1 MCQKHGKIDMIE
13 EFRPELTGYC
23 YRMMGS
29 IFEAED
35 AVQDAMV
42 RVWQNWDQV
51 REHSSRRAWVYRI
64 VTNVCLDKLRNA
76 KRRAL
81 PMDISGPATTVT
93 EPREQLPRASWI
105 WPTPDTVS
113 DPLDIVV
120 SRETIRLSFIAIL
133 QILPPRQRAVLI
145 LHDVFRWSASET
157 ANVLGMTTAAVNSAL
172 QRARKTIAQ
181 SNLQSNEWQVG
192 VSEKDQQLLT
202 RYVEAFEKYDIN
214 ALLALFNENGSLSM
228 PPFTMWVRGN
238 SNLSEFYHLTRSHC
252 VGSRLLP
259 IRANGNSPAYA
270 QYVPNGREGL
280 LTPWAIHILEIS
292 HGKIAHIHHFIDS
305 DLFVRFGLPTDLDAN
320 KNFATNR

>member
-1 MCQKHGKIDMIE
+1 
-13 EFRPELTGYC
+13 
-23 YRMMGS
+23 MMGS

-35 AVQDAMV
+35 AIQDAMV
-42 RVWQNWDQV
+42 LVWQNWDQI
-51 REHSSRRAWVYRI
+51 RQPSSRRAWVYRV
-64 VTNVCLDKLRNA
+64 VTKVCLDKLRNA

-81 PMDISGPATTVT
+81 PIDISGPTTSVT
-93 EPREQLPRASWI
+93 EPRDHLPRASWI
-105 WPTPDTVS
+105 WPTPDTVG

-145 LHDVFRWSASET
+145 LYDVFRWSASET

-172 QRARKTIAQ
+172 QRARRTIAQ
-181 SNLQSNEWQVG
+181 SNLQSNEWQDG
-192 VSEKDQQLLT
+192 VFEADQQLLA
-202 RYVEAFEKYDIN
+202 RYVEAFEKYDID

-252 VGSRLLP
+252 LGSRLLP
-259 IRANGNSPAYA
+259 IHANGNSPAYA

-280 LTPWAIHILEIS
+280 LTPWAIHILDMSRE
-292 HGKIAHIHHFIDS
+292 KE
-305 DLFVRFGLPTDLDAN
+305 LFDRLQHLLHKP
-320 KNFATNR
+320 